1 VRLKTLYI
9 VRGPSGAGK
18 SHYVKN
24 RLLFNGKQAVVC
36 SADDFFMRP
45 GTVEMGG
52 LGVYDF
58 DVRKLPEAHAD
69 CMGKVIQAMTL
80 ERECIVVDNTH
91 TRRWE
96 YDNYVLLG
104 QLAGYKVEII
114 EIVPQTVDEMRL
126 CASRNSH
133 GVPDS
138 TVASMVVR
146 FEPDARAIRVPMA
159 RCQT

>member
-1 VRLKTLYI
+1 MKKQDVRSYTSSGVVCNRGKGVRLKTLYI
-9 VRGPSGAGK
+9 VRG
-18 SHYVKN
+18 
-24 RLLFNGKQAVVC
+24 

-138 TVASMVVR
+138 TVASMVAR